1 MNICYD
7 FLFQWRQKSTNNIP
21 EGMWAKSHCAKNHT
35 QPICWLGH
43 APAIASYVPILLKFL
58 HAMTEGGV
66 ECPSGVVSGLLTH
79 ILDVCRAPYPE
90 LPPPTRLLPPTV
102 ESELSFSHNIIF
114 ELGRETMLLTTCWK
128 TNTLHDSCW
137 KLSYDHP
144 SLHFVVLMAYVM
156 VWGGCITKY
165 SLNREPNIFA
175 NTLFVVDR
183 L

>member
-79 ILDVCRAPYPE
+79 ILDVCQAPYPE
-90 LPPPTRLLPPTV
+90 PPPPTRLLPPTV

-128 TNTLHDSCW
+128 TNTLIHAENC
-137 KLSYDHP
+137 P
-144 SLHFVVLMAYVM
+144 MTTLHFILLSSWHMSWFEVGAFHNT
-156 VWGGCITKY
+156 VWTESQT
-165 SLNREPNIFA
+165 SLQM
-175 NTLFVVDR
+175 LC